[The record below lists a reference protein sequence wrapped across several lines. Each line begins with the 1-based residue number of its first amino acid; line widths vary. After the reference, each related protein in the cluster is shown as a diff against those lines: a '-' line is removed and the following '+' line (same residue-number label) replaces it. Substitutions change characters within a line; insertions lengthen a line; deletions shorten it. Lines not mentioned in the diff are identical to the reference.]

1 MLIAIMGFTF
11 DSIFENQTQFILQ
24 LKLEV
29 LNDYSFLFSKE
40 KIQEFLYLA
49 KLKDVDEENDDEWGG
64 RIKAMKKSNRSLFE
78 DLKTTILSM
87 MRTEVKH
94 DVERIDARVKDMNEK
109 IDQNKQSQ
117 EKLKE
122 NVEKLKDNLEK
133 HREEMK
139 EKLEKL
145 EGNQKKTETDL
156 SEMMKLLK
164 IIAEKK

>member
-11 DSIFENQTQFILQ
+11 DSIFENRTQYILQ

-78 DLKTTILSM
+78 DLKAAMLSM
-87 MRTEVKH
+87 MKNGVEH
-94 DVERIDARVKDMNEK
+94 DVEVMDTRQKDMLEK
-109 IDQNKQSQ
+109 IDANKKSQ
-117 EKLKE
+117 EKIRE
-122 NVEKLKDNLEK
+122 NQDKL
-133 HREEMK
+133 REEMK
-139 EKLEKL
+139 EMKDKQEA
-145 EGNQKKTETDL
+145 NQK
-156 SEMMKLLK
+156 
-164 IIAEKK
+164 